1 MQGADGVYAAS
12 AVRVK
17 QTRPRE
23 REEDGT
29 AKKKE
34 SGVGERWGRGGERE
48 EGEKE
53 EKRDEE
59 REYCVRTWQT
69 RPPVLIF
76 DLFVLYHIFYIDA
89 NHIALSRPPPPYK

>member
-1 MQGADGVYAAS
+1 M
-12 AVRVK
+12 
-17 QTRPRE
+17 
-23 REEDGT
+23 
-29 AKKKE
+29 
-34 SGVGERWGRGGERE
+34 GERWGRGGERE

-53 EKRDEE
+53 EKRDEERGCGREVNEDCIDNCKKRE